1 MITLNNFS
9 KGKVIWSAVSF
20 EGKTVWK
27 NDNSG
32 ENYIEYTQIL
42 LNLLKYTSPKDFSFS
57 SDAPT
62 NVEITMFKNEDSYT
76 INTYLLTNEPKI
88 FPIMPFNI
96 TVKAEKAPRKV
107 LLLPNEEPMQ
117 FIYESGNI
125 TFKTRVLNFF
135 DMYKIQ
141 F

>member
-1 MITLNNFS
+1 
-9 KGKVIWSAVSF
+9 
-20 EGKTVWK
+20 
-27 NDNSG
+27 
-32 ENYIEYTQIL
+32 
-42 LNLLKYTSPKDFSFS
+42 
-57 SDAPT
+57 
-62 NVEITMFKNEDSYT
+62 MFKNEDSYT